1 MGRVCQARMKT
12 NVVPHIFDSYPDPR
26 TSQVHTTEN
35 HTQITMV
42 DQLLNEENRQSSEIG
57 IQCCDRKSSS
67 TVTRDACSQTKF
79 KVQYRSKATQV
90 SLKDMNR
97 AFLKQEASSSDIK
110 IDVISQPPVKR
121 SRKQTFPSNI
131 DNPSIE
137 IFYT

>member
-1 MGRVCQARMKT
+1 MGRVCQARMKS
-12 NVVPHIFDSYPDPR
+12 NVVPHIFDSYPDPG
-26 TSQVHTTEN
+26 TSQVHTAEN
-35 HTQITMV
+35 KTQISIV
-42 DQLLNEENRQSSEIG
+42 DQLLNEKSRQSSEIG
-57 IQCCDRKSSS
+57 IQCCDSKSSS
-67 TVTRDACSQTKF
+67 RVTRDACSQTNF

-97 AFLKQEASSSDIK
+97 AFLIQEASTSTIK

-121 SRKQTFPSNI
+121 SRKQIFPSNI